1 MPDLILPSNY
11 AREQRRPVQLSYV
24 DAATSTSTSITA
36 PGGIAS
42 GDFAVFMDMAR
53 DNVTPSAVTP
63 SGFTNVLNTSH
74 FVATVGENDHRFMVS
89 YKVLTGSETTISGM
103 SGDGSGDQFKGLFV
117 YRPNK
122 AITAVTPL
130 TGSSWGK
137 EMTNSNPSSQS
148 KTLVGLTAPVLYLG
162 IAYNYNTVGEFST
175 ASPAFDSSSLT
186 AGSRIRFGRKL
197 YNSAPANHTIDMN
210 DLGSGNGLFSGYF
223 TFT

>member
-1 MPDLILPSNY
+1 MFFSPVMAPR
-11 AREQRRPVQLSYV
+11 RELTAIQLTYV
-24 DAATSTSTSITA
+24 GSATSTSSSLTA

-42 GDFAVFMDMAR
+42 GDFAVYMDMAR
-53 DNVTPSAVTP
+53 DTGAPSAVTP

-103 SGDGSGDQFKGLFV
+103 SGDGSNDQFKGMFV

-137 EMTNSNPSSQS
+137 EMTNSNPSSQA
-148 KTLVGLTAPVLYLG
+148 KTLTGLTAPVLYLG
-162 IAYNYNTVGEFST
+162 IAYNYNTVGLFST
-175 ASPAFDSSSLT
+175 ASPAFDDSSLT

-197 YNSAPANHTIDMN
+197 YNTSPANHTIDMD
-210 DLGSGNGLFSGYF
+210 DLGNGNGLFSGYF